1 MKRTRGSGSTAPAV
15 LLDRVMSARIGGE
28 AANRRVAQLLREV
41 RTHVGLTQRQ
51 LAKLVGTT
59 QPAIARLENAK
70 YRGHSFG
77 MLQRIAAA
85 LGCDLDV
92 RFVGPRE

>member
-1 MKRTRGSGSTAPAV
+1 MKRTRGSRAAAPAV
-15 LLDRVMSARIGGE
+15 RLDRMMSARIGGD

-41 RTHVGLTQRQ
+41 REHVGLTQRQ

-77 MLQRIAAA
+77 VLQRIATA

-92 RFVGPRE
+92 RLVDRQ